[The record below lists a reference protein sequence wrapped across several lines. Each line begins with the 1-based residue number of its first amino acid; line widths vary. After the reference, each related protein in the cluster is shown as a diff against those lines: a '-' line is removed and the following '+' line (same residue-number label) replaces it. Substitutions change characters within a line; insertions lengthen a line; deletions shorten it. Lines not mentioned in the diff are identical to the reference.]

1 MTIPAKH
8 PDKQTLRDAIAENY
22 LILDGAMGTMIQ
34 ARRLSEADY
43 RGDIF
48 TGHDRPLAGCNDL
61 LCMTRPDIISDI
73 HRQYADAG
81 AGIITTNT
89 FNANTI
95 SLAEYGLEDYAE
107 KINHAAV
114 VAAKNAIAASQHHV
128 WIAGSMGPTNKS
140 LSMTAA
146 SDKHGNFNF
155 DTLCDAYRRQ
165 ASALVSAGVDAI
177 MIETIFDTL
186 NAKAAIIGCKLAFKA
201 IGRNVPLM
209 LSVTLTEKGRTLSG
223 QTIDAFITSV
233 EYCNP
238 LTIGLNCGFGPE
250 QLRPYLQTLSASGHS
265 LSFHPNAGLPDA
277 YGNYTLD
284 PADFAKQV
292 ARAVR
297 GTNVRIA
304 GGCCG
309 TTPAHIAALAHE
321 LQGLKPDT
329 ISHRRH
335 KYLMLSGLESMPV
348 PSTVTEITRIGER
361 CNVAGSRKFLRLI
374 KENNLDE
381 ATGIARSQVEAGAKV
396 LDINLDDGML
406 DAPHEM
412 ARFLDRLGAD
422 PTASAVP
429 VMIDSSSW
437 SVIEEGL
444 KHVQGRCIVN
454 SISLK
459 DGENE
464 FLRRARHIKNY
475 GAAMVVMAMDEQGQ
489 ADTCTR
495 KLEISRR
502 AFRLLTTEAG
512 VYPEEII
519 FDPNVLTIATGID
532 SHAGYAVEFIKA
544 AEAIK
549 AEMPGVHVS
558 GGISN
563 LSFAFRG
570 IDTVRKA
577 MHAEFIRLA
586 KDLDM
591 AIVNPSAQLNTEAY
605 SPELLKAVHD
615 VILNTDT
622 GATGRLTDLA
632 MKIRAKAEDRKNA
645 SAPAVS
651 ETKHAAEKSDRL
663 ASMIVNGSKEGIDE
677 ILNERLKNGESPLDI
692 VEQSLMKGMGIVG
705 EQFGA
710 GKIFLPQ
717 VVRSADAMQHAVDIL
732 APHIT
737 ASQSGNKQTT
747 SAPTVVLATVKGDV
761 HDIGKN
767 IVGILLRCNGFNV
780 IDLGT
785 KQPATDII
793 NRAVDVQADIIAL
806 SGLITPSLHEMVEV
820 ARMMEKRSLKIP
832 LFVGGAAT
840 SPEYAA
846 TRIAPVYS
854 GPVFHTYEA
863 AAMPPL
869 AKKWLD
875 ENTRPAISADI
886 EHRKKA
892 YTSQS
897 SASLLSLAEARHAA
911 PPILTEASDLAK
923 SIPFGTT
930 DMEIPLSEISPL
942 INWRQFMAVWQI
954 DASLASVASLHDCD
968 NCRSQ
973 WLAQIPAERRG
984 KAAEAIQLHKDA
996 LQLLSDWANRFA
1008 VITAR
1013 TATYSAH
1020 RECDDIVLSDE
1031 NKNVVLTIPTMRRQ
1045 RQEVGKPHIAIAD
1058 YVATEGADDRLSLF
1072 AVTVGKNIQSRIDEI
1087 FQKSKYMGLV
1097 AQALADRL
1105 AEAGTEWLHRSISG
1119 GRGIRP
1125 AIGYQSLPDQ
1135 SLVFETDKIL
1145 HYNQLGIELTEN
1157 GAMYPQ
1163 ATTTGMFIYRDEAS
1177 YFTVGPIGSDQ
1188 FDDYTQ
1194 RRNLSPER
1202 MHAFIRQA
1210 E

>member
-8 PDKQTLRDAIAENY
+8 LDRQTLRDAIAENY
-22 LILDGAMGTMIQ
+22 LILNGAMGTMIQ
-34 ARRLSEADY
+34 ARKLSEADY

-89 FNANTI
+89 FNANAI
-95 SLAEYGLEDYAE
+95 SLAEYGLEDFTE

-114 VAAKNAIAASQHHV
+114 AAARNAVAASKHRV

-140 LSMTAA
+140 LSMAAA
-146 SDKHGNFNF
+146 SGRQGDFCF
-155 DTLCDAYRRQ
+155 DTLCNAYRQQ
-165 ASALVSAGVDAI
+165 ATALVSAGVDAI

-186 NAKAAIIGCKLAFKA
+186 NAKAAIIGCELAF
-201 IGRNVPLM
+201 GDTGHDVPLM
-209 LSVTLTEKGRTLSG
+209 LSVTLNEKGRTLSG
-223 QTIDAFITSV
+223 QTVDAFIASV

-238 LTIGLNCGFGPE
+238 LTIGLNCGFGPD

-277 YGNYTLD
+277 YGNYTLE

-292 ARAVR
+292 VMAVR

-309 TTPAHIAALAHE
+309 TTPAHIAALARE
-321 LQGLKPDT
+321 LQELKPNVL
-329 ISHRRH
+329 IPRRYR
-335 KYLMLSGLESMPV
+335 YLMLSGLESMPI

-381 ATGIARSQVEAGAKV
+381 AINIARTQVEAGAKV

-406 DAPHEM
+406 DAPREM

-422 PTASAVP
+422 PIASAVP

-437 SVIEEGL
+437 PVIEEGM

-459 DGENE
+459 DGEDE

-489 ADTCTR
+489 ADTCAR

-502 AFRLLTTEAG
+502 AFKLLTTEAG
-512 VYPEEII
+512 VCPEEII

-570 IDTVRKA
+570 IEPVRKA

-586 KDLDM
+586 KGLDM
-591 AIVNPSAQLNTEAY
+591 AIVNPSTKLHIEAY
-605 SPELLKAVHD
+605 PSELLKAVHN

-632 MKIRAKAEDRKNA
+632 MKIRTESEARKNA
-645 SAPAVS
+645 SAPAVR
-651 ETKHAAEKSDRL
+651 ETKPDADTSDRL
-663 ASMIVNGSKEGIDE
+663 ASMIVNGSKEDIDE
-677 ILNERLKNGESPLDI
+677 LLNERLENGESPLYI
-692 VEQSLMKGMGIVG
+692 VEHSLMKGMGIVG

-737 ASQSGNKQTT
+737 ASQSGNKQAT
-747 SAPTVVLATVKGDV
+747 STPTVVLATVKGDV

-767 IVGILLRCNGFNV
+767 IVSILLRCNGFNV
-780 IDLGT
+780 IDMGT
-785 KQPATDII
+785 KQPAADII
-793 NRAVDVQADIIAL
+793 DCAVDTQADIIAL

-820 ARMMEKRSLKIP
+820 ARMMETRSLKIP

-875 ENTRPAISADI
+875 ENTRPAIAAAI

-892 YTSQS
+892 YTSQPT
-897 SASLLSLAEARHAA
+897 APLLSLVEARNAA
-911 PPILTEASDLAK
+911 PPILIKASDLAK
-923 SIPFGTT
+923 SIPYGTT
-930 DMEIPLSEISPL
+930 DLEIPIAEISPL

-954 DASLASVASLHDCD
+954 DASLASVAGLHDCD
-968 NCRSQ
+968 SCRSQ
-973 WLAQIPAERRG
+973 WLAQISEERRV

-996 LQLLSDWANRFA
+996 MQLLSDWTNRFA

-1013 TATYSAH
+1013 TATYGTYRKS
-1020 RECDDIVLSDE
+1020 DDIILSDE
-1031 NKNVVLTIPTMRRQ
+1031 NKNIVLSIPTLRRQ
-1045 RQEVGKPHIAIAD
+1045 RHEEGKPHMAIAD
-1058 YVATEGADDRLSLF
+1058 YVATEGAGDRLSLF
-1072 AVTVGKNIQSRIDEI
+1072 AVTVGKNIQSRIDET
-1087 FQKSKYMGLV
+1087 FKKSEYMGLV
-1097 AQALADRL
+1097 AQAIADRL
-1105 AEAGTEWLHRSISG
+1105 AEAGTEWLHRCISG

-1135 SLVFETDKIL
+1135 SLVFETDKAL

-1163 ATTTGMFIYRDEAS
+1163 ATTTGLFIYRDEAS
-1177 YFTVGPIGSDQ
+1177 YFTVGPIGRDQ
-1188 FDDYTQ
+1188 FDDYT
-1194 RRNLSPER
+1194 RRRGLPPER
-1202 MHAFIRQA
+1202 MRAFIRQA